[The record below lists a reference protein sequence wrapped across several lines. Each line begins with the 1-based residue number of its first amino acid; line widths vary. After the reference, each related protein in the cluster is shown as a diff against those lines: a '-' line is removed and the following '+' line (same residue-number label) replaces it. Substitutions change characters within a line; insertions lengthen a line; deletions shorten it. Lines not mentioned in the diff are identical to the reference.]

1 LDVHFISSKDNLADI
16 FIKPT
21 TLPYFSLMRT
31 KLNVVYPLSRL
42 RGHNEPSKEKSQHSI
57 QGNQINTQRLAKSQE
72 GNPINSTAKSSTKG
86 NQINTNG

>member
-1 LDVHFISSKDNLADI
+1 MADI
-16 FIKPT
+16 FSKPT
-21 TLPYFSLMRT
+21 ASPYFSLMRT
-31 KLNVVYPLSRL
+31 KLNVICPLSRL
-42 RGHNEPSKEKSQHSI
+42 RGRNEPSKENRQHSI